1 MKNVTFDMR
10 SNHDNIALRTSQIS
24 EISGFEYCTFNAYI
38 STNIIHKTLTTI
50 LLSKYT

>member
-24 EISGFEYCTFNAYI
+24 EISGFEYCTFNTYM
-38 STNIIHKTLTTI
+38 STNKTLTTI